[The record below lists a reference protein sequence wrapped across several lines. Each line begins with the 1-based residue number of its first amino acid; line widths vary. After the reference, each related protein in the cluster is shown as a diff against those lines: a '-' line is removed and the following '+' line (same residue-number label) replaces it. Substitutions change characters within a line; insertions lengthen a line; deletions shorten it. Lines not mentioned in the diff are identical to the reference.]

1 VFIPVLSFAYNSCV
15 KDMELFDPRPVLL
28 KLRSVWATAMSLQ
41 PQPQLAATVEMLKE
55 AFESGRSV
63 TLRVGDCER
72 PISGCVSYIHEGA
85 AAGDYLF
92 SAFVGRER
100 VVFSHTD
107 AQIETPGNNN

>member
-1 VFIPVLSFAYNSCV
+1 
-15 KDMELFDPRPVLL
+15 MELFDPRPVLL

-41 PQPQLAATVEMLKE
+41 PHPQLAATVELLKE

-100 VVFSHTD
+100 VVVSHTD
-107 AQIETPGNNN
+107 AQIETPGDNN

>member
-1 VFIPVLSFAYNSCV
+1 
-15 KDMELFDPRPVLL
+15 MELFDPRPVLL
-28 KLRSVWATAMSLQ
+28 KLRSVWAIAMS
-41 PQPQLAATVEMLKE
+41 PQPHPQIAATVEMLKE

-100 VVFSHTD
+100 VVVSHAE
-107 AQIETPGNNN
+107 AQIETPGANN